1 MKTFKVDGYTY
12 VKDLLGIVHQL
23 DPEPFEYGES
33 YISCYDSPEYQKNN
47 TRLQE
52 IRWDIV
58 NRYTFGGKILDY
70 GAGRGE
76 FGKHAPK
83 GVEVDN
89 FDVDSPE
96 LPWVHD
102 YGVITMWDVLE
113 HIPDLDKFFEDI
125 WSDFIVVSLPRMP
138 DETLKGWKH
147 LKPNEHLH
155 HFNGCSLNA
164 LFEQFSYRNVYMD
177 FPEDEIR
184 KPETDQPNILTAV
197 YQWQS

>member
-58 NRYTFGGKILDY
+58 NRYTFGGKILDF

-89 FDVDSPE
+89 FDIGDE
-96 LPWVHD
+96 DNLD
-102 YGVITMWDVLE
+102 CYNVITMWDVLE
-113 HIPDLDKFFEDI
+113 HIPDLNDFFNYN
-125 WSDFIVVSLPRMP
+125 WASFIVVSLPLAP
-138 DETLKGWKH
+138 NNLKGWKH

-155 HFNGCSLNA
+155 HFNVESLDAIFYQND
-164 LFEQFSYRNVYMD
+164 FKNVYTG